1 MPKVELKEKDDN
13 IIEAGMGH
21 NSLSPKDLKEY
32 CTRIESLIEDRKAIN
47 ADIKQVLEEADMN
60 GFHKKTLQQMIK
72 FRAMDPDDRREQFE
86 LRDAYLA
93 ALGLL

>member
-1 MPKVELKEKDDN
+1 MSKTKEPNDN

-21 NSLSPKDLKEY
+21 NSLSPIDLKKY
-32 CTRIESLIEDRKAIN
+32 CERIEALIEDRKAVN

-60 GFHKKTLQQMIK
+60 GFHKKTIQQMIK
-72 FRAMDPDDRREQFE
+72 YRAMDAEDRRAQFE
-86 LRDAYLA
+86 LRDAYLS